1 MILVE
6 YVLLKFLVILNLFV
20 GTTCH
25 EKGAKSSA
33 ISYSCKCNTKLTH
46 IELCKRILNR

>member
-6 YVLLKFLVILNLFV
+6 YVLLKFVVILNLFV

-25 EKGAKSSA
+25 EKWANTSA
-33 ISYSCKCNTKLTH
+33 IYYSCKCNTKL
-46 IELCKRILNR
+46 